1 MSEHGENGSCDGY
14 AASSSIAERG
24 GMSRRDVCLGVG
36 GIAVL
41 FGLGGLK
48 FAPREGIVRPP
59 GGQDENRLLG
69 ACVRCERCAEVCPRQ
84 VISPAHLEKG
94 VLGVRTPEMNFYAN
108 FCDWCEEENGGVPLC
123 AKSCPTGALS
133 LDPPPTPES
142 CVLGVAVIDN
152 EQCLAQRMTLCRTC
166 YDACRYQAIELDEM
180 SRPYV
185 VPERCNGCGA
195 CESVCVSL
203 TNASIGANATERAIV
218 VRPIG

>member
-1 MSEHGENGSCDGY
+1 MREHGENGSQGENTNSPDVPKK
-14 AASSSIAERG
+14 G

-36 GIAVL
+36 GIVVL
-41 FGLGGLK
+41 LGLGGLK
-48 FAPREGIVRPP
+48 FVPREGVVRPP
-59 GGQDENRLLG
+59 GGQDEARLLG
-69 ACVRCERCAEVCPRQ
+69 SCVRCERCAEVCPRQ
-84 VISPAHLEKG
+84 VISPAHIEKG
-94 VLGVRTPEMNFYAN
+94 VLGVRTPEMNFDAN
-108 FCDWCEEENGGVPLC
+108 CCDWCQEENGGVPLC

-133 LDPPPTPES
+133 LDSQPTPETS
-142 CVLGVAVIDN
+142 VLGVAVIDG

-166 YDACRYQAIELDEM
+166 YDACEYQAIELDEM

-203 TNASIGANATERAIV
+203 TNASIGSNATERAIV